1 MTIREAVSKFGDE
14 ISKYYSFGEGC
25 GFYPCSAEDCAIAA
39 NSAESRGILFRANDM
54 VLCFGEPMIV
64 RYDDISQVEVIPCYE
79 SPFEDE
85 LLIEYSGGQLRIN
98 DCSLHKPLLKQ
109 LIDGLIIM
117 NASSLP
123 ELSFGK
129 ISWLSDAD
137 EGWTS
142 PENIEEEI
150 AENSAEEQ
158 TEDTAEESVENSAEE
173 RTEELTQVPIPKLV
187 TVPPDDFDCEP
198 DVNLDEL
205 DHEQTLNYLA
215 ASLSELNT
223 DSGEDDFTEQEAPQ
237 ITEIERMAAE
247 SALPDPE
254 PPAPEEPV
262 SPYTIEP
269 QSDDLY
275 IRASAKLRELCESG
289 KLTSEKIDTAVKIR
303 LVPIAEQYTKIT
315 AEAEQIPEIIAPRV
329 EGLKRASDRLDEYFA
344 LGEDIAS
351 RVMFFMLFQMLSYSD
366 RIAETPETKEALNDF
381 FRRYGP
387 SGVILS
393 MLDTGI

>member
-14 ISKYYSFGEGC
+14 ISAYYSNGEGC
-25 GFYPCSAEDCAIAA
+25 RFYPCSAEDAALSA
-39 NSAESRGILFRANDM
+39 NSAESRGILFRGEDM

-64 RYDDISQVEVIPCYE
+64 RYDDISQVTVIPCYE

-85 LLIEYSGGQLRIN
+85 LMIEYSGGQLRIN

-109 LIDGLIIM
+109 LIDGLILM
-117 NASSLP
+117 NASELP

-129 ISWLSDAD
+129 ISWLSDGN
-137 EGWTS
+137 EGWDT
-142 PENIEEEI
+142 PEKIEEEI
-150 AENSAEEQ
+150 AESPTDGSITQ
-158 TEDTAEESVENSAEE
+158 TDEPSDEIMPEAPTA
-173 RTEELTQVPIPKLV
+173 QPV
-187 TVPPDDFDCEP
+187 TVPPDDFDSEP
-198 DVNLDEL
+198 DVNLDGL
-205 DHEQTLNYLA
+205 DRNQTMAYLLN
-215 ASLSELNT
+215 SLSEINSDIGD
-223 DSGEDDFTEQEAPQ
+223 DSESAEG

-254 PPAPEEPV
+254 PPAAEEPD
-262 SPYTIEP
+262 SPYTQEP

-275 IRASAKLRELCESG
+275 LKASAKLREICESG
-289 KLTSEKIDTAVKIR
+289 KLTAEQIDTAVKTR
-303 LVPIAEQYTKIT
+303 LVSAAEQYTEIT
-315 AEAEQIPEIIAPRV
+315 ARAEQIPEIIAPRV
-329 EGLKRASDRLDEYFA
+329 EELKKASERLDEYFA

-366 RIAETPETKEALNDF
+366 RIAETPQTKEALNDF

>member
-14 ISKYYSFGEGC
+14 ISKYYSNSEGC
-25 GFYPCSAEDCAIAA
+25 GFYPCSAEDCAISA
-39 NSAESRGILFRANDM
+39 NSAESRGILFRDKDM

-64 RYDDISQVEVIPCYE
+64 RYDDISRVEVIPCYE

-85 LLIEYSGGQLRIN
+85 LLIEYSGGGLRIN
-98 DCSLHKPLLKQ
+98 DCSLHKPQLKQ
-109 LIDGLIIM
+109 LIDKLIIM
-117 NASSLP
+117 TASALP
-123 ELSFGK
+123 ELEFGK
-129 ISWLSDAD
+129 ISWLSDEN

-150 AENSAEEQ
+150 AESSI
-158 TEDTAEESVENSAEE
+158 EDTAEELTAEPV
-173 RTEELTQVPIPKLV
+173 EELTAEPAKAPV
-187 TVPPDDFDCEP
+187 TVPPDDFDSEP

-205 DHEQTLNYLA
+205 DREQTMDYLLS
-215 ASLSELNT
+215 SLSELNS
-223 DSGEDDFTEQEAPQ
+223 DSGDDFAEPAEQL
-237 ITEIERMAAE
+237 TEIERIAAQ

-254 PPAPEEPV
+254 PPTPEEPA
-262 SPYTIEP
+262 SPYTCEP

-275 IRASAKLRELCESG
+275 IRASAKLREICEGG
-289 KLTSEKIDTAVKIR
+289 KLTSEQIDSAVKTR
-303 LVPIAEQYTKIT
+303 LVPIAEQYAKIT

-329 EGLKRASDRLDEYFA
+329 EELKRASDKLDKYFA
-344 LGEDIAS
+344 LGEAIAA

-366 RIAETPETKEALNDF
+366 RIAETPQTKEALNDF

-393 MLDTGI
+393 MLDSGI